1 MKAIEKLK
9 KFAQDYAIE
18 NGVYQNYSDDY
29 IHAENCNDPAY
40 FFVGYYGDYL
50 VSEFGF
56 AYCAIVP
63 KSFFSYRELKTI
75 EKELN
80 IKLL

>member
-1 MKAIEKLK
+1 MKASEKLR
-9 KFAQDYAIE
+9 KFAVDYATA
-18 NGVYQNYSDDY
+18 NNMYQNYQDYYCHVETGSDP
-29 IHAENCNDPAY
+29 EY

-63 KSFFSYRELKTI
+63 KNIFSYRELKQL
-75 EKELN
+75 EKEYA